1 MKRSE
6 QLTAHHDRRQCYPLA
21 SARGL
26 CRLLINTLIIIAV
39 LLPFTASAENDT
51 DVAPRYEVE
60 IIVFRYSDQNRN
72 TEESWEPIVPELD
85 KAEPDQIYGDPIDL
99 MPSEANDLAIDTPQD
114 NILID
119 PLLPVEATEP
129 AALKTIDY
137 VLLDLTHKAPELVQL
152 PDSALQLQ
160 AEFKQL
166 QKLDAY
172 QPALHLIWNQA
183 THSKDQA
190 LPYEIPLTAVESS
203 GISGSVTLYK
213 DRFVHLSLNLEMT
226 ETQPEVSEAAIEDWW
241 REPISLSNDSPGR
254 ADQKPLIFNLQESRR
269 IRGSL
274 LQYFDHPKFGL
285 IARIKHIEAQT
296 PQL

>member
-6 QLTAHHDRRQCYPLA
+6 QLTAHHGRRQRYPLA
-21 SARGL
+21 SARGF
-26 CRLLINTLIIIAV
+26 CRLLISTLLISAV
-39 LLPFTASAENDT
+39 LLPFTTSAENDT

-85 KAEPDQIYGDPIDL
+85 EAKPDQIYGDPIDL
-99 MPSEANDLAIDTPQD
+99 MPSEANDFAIDTSQD
-114 NILID
+114 NVLID
-119 PLLPVEATEP
+119 PLLPIKASKP
-129 AALKTIDY
+129 AAVETIDY
-137 VLLDLTHKAPELVQL
+137 ILLDLTHQAPELVQL
-152 PDSALQLQ
+152 PDTALQLQ
-160 AEFKQL
+160 AEFEQL

-190 LPYEIPLTAVESS
+190 LPFEIPFTAVESS
-203 GISGSVTLYK
+203 GISGSITLYK

-226 ETQPEVSEAAIEDWW
+226 ENQPQVSEAAIEDWW
-241 REPISLSNDSPGR
+241 REPISLSNDPKGP

-285 IARIKHIEAQT
+285 IARIKHIETQT
-296 PQL
+296 PPL